1 MDQEVADTDISED
14 IEVHGN
20 TVTSTIIGNEAP
32 RKAKHLCNKDDNDI
46 ISYYTDISEDEQ
58 YFDTHSLIPNK
69 GDSSMQNET
78 LNIFL
83 NELFNKKVDIKSNFN
98 EQEILDI
105 RTAVDEQVHLLA
117 DTIGEVD
124 PRLRIRE
131 VIPVGSAREGTQI
144 VRPCEYDYILI
155 LETLSQPGAVSLKF
169 WKHCR
174 KNMYVTLEDNEMR
187 ALFQGYID
195 RNKRINAA
203 DQFPR
208 KGLGSLFLASVF
220 RAVKL
225 CTKRSVEKSTGILT
239 GLPSKPKIH
248 GPAFLVMFEWHG
260 NTATC
265 SATMKISVDL
275 CPALEVD
282 WREYKDSLQSIECD
296 VVADYKHHIKNVGSV
311 LLLPSNANLFK
322 VTLTEAELLLTS
334 ELSEH
339 HIKCYKLLKY
349 IINGEPHPL
358 QTIACKIKYKFQNNT
373 FLPSYALKLIVWH
386 HQFTQ
391 HCSDE
396 KDLGFC
402 VTTILQSC
410 ESYSQCVDILKHP
423 LNTRISSLGFKLS
436 NYVRGDIEIITTLIT
451 HKTFCLQDSCERT
464 RRVLN
469 GLRTIHDLSLEQ
481 YNFEKFCHKI
491 AVSGLGRYY
500 GSQYRIIYTVIVCLL
515 FVSLFACTGYFAL
528 SEQEWQS
535 TVLWIVGCSMSLI
548 GIYGMNFYLSPN
560 MLARSRRK
568 CYEMFLLC
576 FVYTWYI
583 TGLGLLVQS
592 AHGLTFYL
600 IVIIQGISL
609 IFLNAVRIHCIH
621 NRLKVFMKSEAVPE
635 RSVPVIKV

>member
-1 MDQEVADTDISED
+1 M
-14 IEVHGN
+14 
-20 TVTSTIIGNEAP
+20 
-32 RKAKHLCNKDDNDI
+32 
-46 ISYYTDISEDEQ
+46 
-58 YFDTHSLIPNK
+58 
-69 GDSSMQNET
+69 
-78 LNIFL
+78 
-83 NELFNKKVDIKSNFN
+83 DIKSYFN

-105 RTAVDEQVHLLA
+105 RTAVDKQVHLLA

-144 VRPCEYDYILI
+144 VRPCKYDYILI
-155 LETLSQPGAVSLKF
+155 LETLSQPGAVSSRF
-169 WKHCR
+169 WKHGR
-174 KNMYVTLEDNEMR
+174 QYMYVTLEDNEMR

-195 RNKRINAA
+195 RNERINAN

-208 KGLGSLFLASVF
+208 KGLRSLFLANVF

-225 CTKRSVEKSTGILT
+225 CSKRSVEKNTGILT
-239 GLPSKPKIH
+239 ILPSKPEIH

-265 SATMKISVDL
+265 SAKMKISVDL
-275 CPALEVD
+275 CPALKVD
-282 WREYKDSLQSIECD
+282 LREYKDSLQSIECD
-296 VVADYKHHIKNVGSV
+296 VVSDYKHYIKNVGSV
-311 LLLPSNANLFK
+311 LLMPSHANLFK

-358 QTIACKIKYKFQNNT
+358 QTITCKIKYKFQNNA

-396 KDLGFC
+396 NDLGFC

-423 LNTRISSLGFKLS
+423 LNTRINSLGFKLS
-436 NYVRGDIEIITTLIT
+436 NYIRGDTEIITTRIN
-451 HKTFCLQDSCERT
+451 HKTFGLHDSCERT

-500 GSQYRIIYTVIVCLL
+500 GSQYRIMYTVIVCLL

-535 TVLWIVGCSMSLI
+535 TVLWIVGCNMSLI
-548 GIYGMNFYLSPN
+548 GIFGTNFYLSPN

-568 CYEMFLLC
+568 CDKMFFFC
-576 FVYTWYI
+576 FVHIWYI
-583 TGLGLLVQS
+583 TGLNLLALS
-592 AHGLTFYL
+592 AHGLTFHL

-609 IFLNAVRIHCIH
+609 IVLNAVRIYCIH